1 MYIPFTEINVNKS
14 HILESKGAIFST
26 FTNSNLMSKSSFEKR
41 RMNKWLQKKRF
52 LKTFKQPVISYLYH
66 IWSIIMG
73 VNFEAS
79 LSTFCSTY
87 NLKTVVAA
95 VTKYLDL
102 LRFYNWI
109 SEWFELIV
117 VVFRPNIDTAKL
129 RKYYTLYVVIQLLLI
144 KCRLFELELYICT
157 TEEQLNKLKCIA
169 EVLGKG
175 SFNHMNSKNKIM
187 KKKTM

>member
-73 VNFEAS
+73 VKLAYRLF
-79 LSTFCSTY
+79 
-87 NLKTVVAA
+87 A
-95 VTKYLDL
+95 VLIIWKPLL
-102 LRFYNWI
+102 LRW
-109 SEWFELIV
+109 
-117 VVFRPNIDTAKL
+117 PNIWIYCVFIIEYRNDLNWLLLFSVPILTQRSSENIIL
-129 RKYYTLYVVIQLLLI
+129 YTL
-144 KCRLFELELYICT
+144 
-157 TEEQLNKLKCIA
+157 
-169 EVLGKG
+169 
-175 SFNHMNSKNKIM
+175 
-187 KKKTM
+187 

>member
-95 VTKYLDL
+95 VTKYFDL
-102 LRFYNWI
+102 CVFIIEYRNDLNWLLLSSVPI
-109 SEWFELIV
+109 LTQRSSE
-117 VVFRPNIDTAKL
+117 NIIL
-129 RKYYTLYVVIQLLLI
+129 YTL
-144 KCRLFELELYICT
+144 
-157 TEEQLNKLKCIA
+157 
-169 EVLGKG
+169 
-175 SFNHMNSKNKIM
+175 
-187 KKKTM
+187 